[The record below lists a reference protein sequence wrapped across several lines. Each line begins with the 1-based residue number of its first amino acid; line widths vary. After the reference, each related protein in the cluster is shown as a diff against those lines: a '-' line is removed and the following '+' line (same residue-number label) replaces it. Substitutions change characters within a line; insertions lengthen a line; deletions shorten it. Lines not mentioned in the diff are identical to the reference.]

1 MTRKEQKAK
10 RPEGWVEVTSRLERG
25 EITQSQACEELKIS
39 KAWLNILLHR
49 DNPGR
54 KSRNPEV
61 VREIG
66 LANKKYTT
74 YLEKYFSDYE
84 VCMMLK
90 ARDNCDKCPLTCK
103 GYMKNKGIR
112 QALMKRVLLKADEKP
127 TEIT

>member
-10 RPEGWVEVTSRLERG
+10 RPEGWVEVTSRLEKG
-25 EITQSQACEELKIS
+25 EITQSQACEELRIS

-49 DNPGR
+49 DNPAR
-54 KSRNPEV
+54 KNRNPEV
-61 VREIG
+61 VQKIG

-74 YLEKYFSDYE
+74 FLEQNFSDYE

-90 ARDNCDKCPLTCK
+90 TRNKCDKCPLTCK

-112 QALMKRVLLKADEKP
+112 KALMKRVPLKAKEKP
-127 TEIT
+127 LEET